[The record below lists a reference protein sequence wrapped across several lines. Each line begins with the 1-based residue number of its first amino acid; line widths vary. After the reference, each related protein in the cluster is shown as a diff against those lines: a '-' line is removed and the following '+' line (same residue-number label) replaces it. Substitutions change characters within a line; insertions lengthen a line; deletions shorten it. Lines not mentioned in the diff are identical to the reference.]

1 MPKCPKCATD
11 VRHNANFC
19 TQCGQKLN
27 LVIDDEEPSF
37 ADEVTGFAKTAY
49 DEIENVSRKVI
60 KSEKGSKIAAGA
72 AVGAVSGA
80 VLPVVGWVFGAAVGA
95 GIAAYKHSK
104 K

>member
-1 MPKCPKCATD
+1 MPKCPKCHTP
-11 VRHNANFC
+11 VRKDANFC
-19 TQCGQKLN
+19 TECGERLN
-27 LVIDDEEPSF
+27 LVIDEEESSF
-37 ADEVTGFAKTAY
+37 ADDIAGFAKTAY
-49 DEIENVSRKVI
+49 GEIESISRTVI

-95 GIAAYKHSK
+95 GIAAYKQSK